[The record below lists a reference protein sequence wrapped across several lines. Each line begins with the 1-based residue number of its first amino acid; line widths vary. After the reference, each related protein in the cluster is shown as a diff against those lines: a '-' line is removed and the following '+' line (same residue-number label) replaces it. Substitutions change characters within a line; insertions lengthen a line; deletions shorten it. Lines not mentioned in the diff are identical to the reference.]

1 MVPVSDT
8 MAIHPKDDEIGQ
20 QPLERQEELAGLI
33 KRFAESDGVYPTRI
47 DSLFLGR
54 MSSPEEGAS
63 PIIYP
68 PSLCVV
74 AQGSKLLL
82 VGKERYRYDPAHFLL
97 TSVELPAFGQVI
109 EASPQLPFL
118 ALSLKM
124 DLSEVAA
131 LAMEADLPPP
141 PAKPNHSPGMV
152 VSKFDTPLLD
162 ALIRLVRLLE
172 SPQDARVLAPMAI
185 REVMYRLLNGEQG
198 ARLRQITAVNSK
210 TNRVARVIA
219 WIKEHYAEPFR
230 IDAIAREACMS
241 ASSLHHDFKA
251 VTAMSP
257 LQYQKQLRLQ
267 EARRLMLGDGLDAT
281 TVSYRVG
288 YESPSQFSREYSRWF
303 GAPPLRDIATLRRME
318 S

>member
-1 MVPVSDT
+1 
-8 MAIHPKDDEIGQ
+8 MAIHPKDEEIGQ
-20 QPLERQEELAGLI
+20 LFLERQQELAGLI
-33 KRFAESDGVYPTRI
+33 ERFTGSDGVYSTRI
-47 DSLFLGR
+47 EPLFLGR
-54 MSSPEEGAS
+54 LSSAQDAAS
-63 PIIYP
+63 PVIYP
-68 PSLCVV
+68 PSLCVI

-82 VGKERYRYDPAHFLL
+82 LGKEQYRYDPAHFLL
-97 TSVELPAFGQVI
+97 TSVELPTLGQVVQ
-109 EASPQLPFL
+109 ASLRRPFL
-118 ALSLKM
+118 SLSLKM
-124 DLSEVAA
+124 DLSDVAS
-131 LAMEADLPPP
+131 LAMEADLPPL
-141 PAKPNHSPGMV
+141 PAKQDSVPGMV
-152 VSKFDTPLLD
+152 VSKFDAPLLD
-162 ALIRLVRLLE
+162 ALVRLVRLLE

-185 REVMYRLLNGEQG
+185 REVMYRLLNGGQG
-198 ARLRQITAVNSK
+198 SRLRQITAVNSK

-281 TVSYRVG
+281 TASYRVG

-303 GAPPLRDIATLRRME
+303 GAPPLRDIATLRRA
-318 S
+318 